1 MSSAPIAT
9 GQPSG
14 NNHQWRSPRQRIET
28 LMYVDLGPENGG
40 FPINVSEGGMAFQGI
55 RPLEKDQ
62 LILINFKLPGLTD
75 SLESLAQI
83 AWLNDLG
90 KGGGLRFI
98 ELPDCTRRLIIE
110 WLSLQNPSCDLP
122 ENSPI
127 ECTLVETE
135 NFQPA
140 PAIHSVTNQDRS
152 SAEAD
157 SGAVKTPLD
166 PSPSPVGV
174 ASAITTSGTMPIPVR
189 SVNSER
195 DSGFRDPLLET
206 NRRKTWSMPVWV
218 GLISS
223 LAIVAILS
231 AISFQFHWSLQFPTM
246 GGNPAASVNQS
257 DVATAP
263 APSPEMRAVDPPP
276 PNPTDSESTSTA
288 PRPAI
293 DAIAPLA
300 EPATL
305 GPRASVSRP
314 AKRALPQII
323 SPPKPSIQKMRP
335 SAGRLKPRLKV
346 ASPAGD
352 ITPPTLPPPT
362 NPALASQLPAL
373 LLGMPLH
380 ASAPRMPLQ
389 QTSKFESAQLIAGKN
404 PVYPKVAQAIRL
416 SGSVELHFIIGAD
429 GHVRDMTVV
438 RGNPLLAHAV
448 VEAIQ
453 TWLYQPARRDGIPVE
468 TESSTVFAFKPN

>member
-14 NNHQWRSPRQRIET
+14 NNHRLRSPRQRIET

-62 LILINFKLPGLTD
+62 LILINFKLPGLTN
-75 SLESLAQI
+75 SVESLAQI

-98 ELPDCTRRLIIE
+98 DLPDCTRRLIIE
-110 WLSLQNPSCDLP
+110 WLFLQNPSCDLT

-127 ECTLVETE
+127 QCTLVETE

-140 PAIHSVTNQDRS
+140 PDIHLVTNQDRS
-152 SAEAD
+152 PAEAD
-157 SGAVKTPLD
+157 LGAVMTSPD
-166 PSPSPVGV
+166 SSPSPVAV
-174 ASAITTSGTMPIPVR
+174 ANATTTSGTMPIPIR
-189 SVNSER
+189 SVHSAR
-195 DSGFRDPLLET
+195 GSAFRDPSLQT
-206 NRRKTWSMPVWV
+206 KRRKAWSTPVWL
-218 GLISS
+218 GLIIS
-223 LAIVAILS
+223 LAMAAILS
-231 AISFQFHWSLQFPTM
+231 VILFQFHWSLQFPKM
-246 GGNPAASVNQS
+246 SGNPASSVNQS
-257 DVATAP
+257 DVETAP
-263 APSPEMRAVDPPP
+263 VLSSELQPADLPLADSTGSDSPSP
-276 PNPTDSESTSTA
+276 DS
-288 PRPAI
+288 RPAI
-293 DAIAPLA
+293 DTIVPPVEHAA
-300 EPATL
+300 L
-305 GPRASVSRP
+305 GRKASVSRP
-314 AKRALPQII
+314 AKIALPQKI
-323 SPPKPSIQKMRP
+323 SPPKPLIQKMRP
-335 SAGRLKPRLKV
+335 SAERMKPRLKV

-352 ITPPTLPPPT
+352 VAPPTLPT

-373 LLGMPLH
+373 LLEMPSR

-389 QTSKFESAQLIAGKN
+389 QTSEFKSAQLIAGKN

-438 RGNPLLAHAV
+438 RGNPMLAHAV

-453 TWLYQPARRDGIPVE
+453 TWLYQPARRDGVPVE